1 LLEEK
6 VKLERKLA
14 ERERM
19 ASLGQMAAAV
29 AHEVKNPLSAI
40 KSITQV
46 MREDEAVSREYAR
59 DLDLIT
65 GEVDRLSRSVSQLL
79 SFSRPSAVA
88 AAPARLSEIV
98 VAVLALTRAE
108 AEQRV
113 VKITTNL
120 ESNPEFDGEKTAALK
135 EILLNLTL
143 NAVQAI
149 SLEGE
154 VRIESSSN
162 GDGQL
167 ELSVTDNGTG
177 IAADDREKVFEPFFT
192 TKQRGTGLGLAIV
205 ARRVRELGGEIK
217 LASYP
222 SEALGTRFEV
232 TLPVS
237 SNGI

>member
-1 LLEEK
+1 
-6 VKLERKLA
+6 
-14 ERERM
+14 
-19 ASLGQMAAAV
+19 
-29 AHEVKNPLSAI
+29 
-40 KSITQV
+40 
-46 MREDEAVSREYAR
+46 
-59 DLDLIT
+59 
-65 GEVDRLSRSVSQLL
+65 
-79 SFSRPSAVA
+79 
-88 AAPARLSEIV
+88 
-98 VAVLALTRAE
+98 
-108 AEQRV
+108 
-113 VKITTNL
+113 
-120 ESNPEFDGEKTAALK
+120 LK